1 LEPEEAVH
9 LLGEVGPE
17 YGAVI
22 RPYLVGEDI
31 AIDPL
36 QRPSRFIIDFGS
48 RSLAEASKFPAALD
62 IVRARVLPNRS
73 DEDGKVLA
81 EFRSNWW
88 CLWRSRPE
96 FRAAVDRMPRYIA
109 GTATGKRFLFAWADI
124 HTCPSNATNVFA
136 FDDDYAMGILLS
148 SIHLEWAR
156 QASST
161 MRTDVRYTPSSAFE
175 TFPFPPVRLHT
186 TLDAVAK
193 ASRELLERRS
203 QICRGRGIGL
213 TTLYNALDEGG
224 DKDLGGLHQRVD
236 ETVAAAYG
244 WPRSAAH
251 DVTEA
256 NTRLLELNRAI
267 TAREID
273 YLPFS

>member
-1 LEPEEAVH
+1 
-9 LLGEVGPE
+9 
-17 YGAVI
+17 
-22 RPYLVGEDI
+22 
-31 AIDPL
+31 
-36 QRPSRFIIDFGS
+36 
-48 RSLAEASKFPAALD
+48 
-62 IVRARVLPNRS
+62 
-73 DEDGKVLA
+73 
-81 EFRSNWW
+81 
-88 CLWRSRPE
+88 
-96 FRAAVDRMPRYIA
+96 
-109 GTATGKRFLFAWADI
+109 
-124 HTCPSNATNVFA
+124 
-136 FDDDYAMGILLS
+136 
-148 SIHLEWAR
+148 
-156 QASST
+156 